1 MAGRILIPSENGEKR
16 KALPS
21 GEYVSK
27 PKKEKE
33 KQSDNTRTISLK
45 KKKKGKQKSCG
56 AGLDVY
62 NFYMPFIGVIDAL
75 LFWQIY

>member
-1 MAGRILIPSENGEKR
+1 MGKREKPCRQENMYPSQRKKKRNNLTIQEQYHSKR
-16 KALPS
+16 K
-21 GEYVSK
+21 
-27 PKKEKE
+27 
-33 KQSDNTRTISLK
+33 
-45 KKKKGKQKSCG
+45 KGGKKSCG